1 MNIIER
7 NKSFTI
13 ESFKERSA
21 ALANFLAEN
30 PPLTYCIIIR
40 MDSSNKITYR
50 AMFLDKKYWIA
61 HYFIELTRFQTGT
74 ILNDISREFLCEFC
88 NTSIKLTPYKKAR
101 YKALSQ
107 LKYSNLPRIIIYWIL
122 GCHLKY
128 ALMQLKAPKEVVKNS
143 FVLTELIMDL
153 NLQSMQ
159 KSGFKRRNKKSFDFF
174 SFLKRIVIRRKIGG
188 GKNDRC
194 NVVNHSGQWHRD
206 LPCRKNI

>member
-40 MDSSNKITYR
+40 MDSSNKINYR

-61 HYFIELTRFQTGT
+61 HYFIELIRFQTGT

-88 NTSIKLTPYKKAR
+88 NTSTKLTPYKKAR
-101 YKALSQ
+101 SIALRQ
-107 LKYSNLPRIIIYWIL
+107 LKYSNLPRIIIYWML
-122 GCHLKY
+122 GYRLKY
-128 ALMQLKAPKEVVKNS
+128 ALNKLKAPKEVVRNA
-143 FVLTELIMDL
+143 FILAELIMDL

-188 GKNDRC
+188 EKDDRC
-194 NVVNHSGQWHRD
+194 NGVNHSGQWLRN
-206 LPCRKNI
+206 LSYRKNI